1 MFVVKSN
8 EEIGSHLKELIL
20 GKYKS
25 VRQFCLAYLGLSPN
39 SDPEDPQE
47 IRNTTNRFS
56 QILKG
61 NKAIQTYDLPIVSEL
76 LGVSCEDI
84 LSCGETK
91 VPLTNR
97 RTNYNIAFST
107 NKADWEEYLARE
119 DCIAAYADEFG
130 KTVLDYALE
139 FRNYGFIKY
148 LISKGY
154 VKLVSENPGWS
165 DSINFGAETT
175 IAERP
180 YEHPTMKEEFYNNKL
195 LRTRILALALEND
208 DVGVLKTFK
217 ARELPPQ
224 LDVYMMNSNISFT
237 DYYDERFLSVV
248 ALCSTKV
255 FDFFLEEYPLKA
267 NNGRYEITW
276 IYPFIGE
283 LVAQCIKYDEKS
295 KAMKALEAIVDHNK
309 KVYDELHRRFL
320 LAAKKVKDTLYV
332 RSYQDAVDFVTRE
345 YSINQDKN
353 FVTFHPYHVEGLEPL
368 AFNIIHV
375 NCTCKDDVVRTKIDQ
390 ANSYYND
397 ILALP
402 YNLIKNN

>member
-1 MFVVKSN
+1 MFVVKSD
-8 EEIGSHLKELIL
+8 EEIGSNLKELIL
-20 GKYKS
+20 EKYKS
-25 VRQFCLAYLGLSPN
+25 VRQFCLAYLNLSPN
-39 SDPEDPQE
+39 GDPDDPQQV
-47 IRNTTNRFS
+47 RNITNRFS
-56 QILKG
+56 QILNGK
-61 NKAIQTYDLPIVSEL
+61 KAIQTYDLPLVSEL
-76 LGVSCEDI
+76 LCVSCEDI

-91 VPLTNR
+91 VPLNNR

-107 NKADWEEYLARE
+107 NKADWEEYLSRE

-154 VKLVSENPGWS
+154 IKLVSENPGWS

-195 LRTRILALALEND
+195 LRTRILALALEHD
-208 DVGVLKTFK
+208 DVSVLETFK

-224 LDVYMMNSNISFT
+224 LDVNLINSNISFS

-248 ALCSTKV
+248 ALCSSKV

-267 NNGRYEITW
+267 NGGRYEITW

-295 KAMKALEAIVDHNK
+295 KAMKALETIVAHNNK
-309 KVYDELHRRFL
+309 AYEESCL
-320 LAAKKVKDTLYV
+320 LPK
-332 RSYQDAVDFVTRE
+332 R
-345 YSINQDKN
+345 
-353 FVTFHPYHVEGLEPL
+353 
-368 AFNIIHV
+368 
-375 NCTCKDDVVRTKIDQ
+375 
-390 ANSYYND
+390 
-397 ILALP
+397 
-402 YNLIKNN
+402 